1 MLARTKLLT
10 FILSFVIIYSLL
22 VTFVGQN
29 GYMVNHKL
37 RKYSDRLSSV
47 VERKQAEL
55 EMLKAEKA
63 SDGDVFI
70 HQEESLVIA
79 VDDGVEMIGEEGL
92 SSAVVEDFHVF
103 HLSYSVIF
111 ILSLILSSALTAII
125 SCIWKR
131 RNHGK
136 HYTGKE

>member
-22 VTFVGQN
+22 VTFVGRN

-37 RKYSDRLSSV
+37 RKYSDRLSSL
-47 VERKQAEL
+47 VEMKQAEL

-63 SDGDVFI
+63 SGGDVFL
-70 HQEESLVIA
+70 HPEESLVIA
-79 VDDGVEMIGEEGL
+79 VDDGVGMIGEEGL

-111 ILSLILSSALTAII
+111 ILSLILSSVLTAIT

>member
-37 RKYSDRLSSV
+37 RKYSDRLSSL
-47 VERKQAEL
+47 VEMKQAEL

-63 SDGDVFI
+63 SYGDVFL

>member
-22 VTFVGQN
+22 VTFVGRN

-37 RKYSDRLSSV
+37 RKYSDRLSSL
-47 VERKQAEL
+47 VEMKQAEL

-63 SDGDVFI
+63 SDGDVFL

-79 VDDGVEMIGEEGL
+79 VDDGVEMIGEEGP

-111 ILSLILSSALTAII
+111 ILSLILSSVLTAII

>member
-37 RKYSDRLSSV
+37 RKYSDRLSSL
-47 VERKQAEL
+47 VEMKQAEL

-63 SDGDVFI
+63 SDGDVFL

-103 HLSYSVIF
+103 HLSSSVIF

>member
-1 MLARTKLLT
+1 
-10 FILSFVIIYSLL
+10 
-22 VTFVGQN
+22 
-29 GYMVNHKL
+29 MVNHKL
-37 RKYSDRLSSV
+37 RKYSDRLSSL
-47 VERKQAEL
+47 VEMKQAEL

-63 SDGDVFI
+63 SDGDVFL

>member
-37 RKYSDRLSSV
+37 RKYSDRLSSL
-47 VERKQAEL
+47 VEMKQAEL
-55 EMLKAEKA
+55 EMLKAEKT
-63 SDGDVFI
+63 SDGDVFL
-70 HQEESLVIA
+70 HQEEGLVIA

>member
-37 RKYSDRLSSV
+37 RKYSDRLSSL
-47 VERKQAEL
+47 VEMKQADL

-63 SDGDVFI
+63 SDGDVFL
-70 HQEESLVIA
+70 HQEESHVIA